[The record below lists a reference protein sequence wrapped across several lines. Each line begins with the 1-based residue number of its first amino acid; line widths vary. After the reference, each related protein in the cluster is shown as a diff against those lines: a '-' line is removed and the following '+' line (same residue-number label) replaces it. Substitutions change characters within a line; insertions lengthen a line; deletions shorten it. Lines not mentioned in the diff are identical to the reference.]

1 MAPVSKQDPA
11 DARREAL
18 AAEKTLTLL
27 DLARGGDE
35 AAVACLYERYL
46 PALRRWARG
55 RLPRW
60 AREMRDTE
68 DLVQESA
75 IRTLKHINTFEPQRD
90 GAFHAF
96 LRKVLQNLILD
107 EIRHARRVPR
117 DVMATS
123 WPDLAPSPLEEVIGR
138 DALARYETALA
149 NLREDE
155 REAVLARIELGCSY
169 AEIASTLGKASPDA
183 ARMMVSRALVKI
195 ATEMRHD
202 A

>member
-1 MAPVSKQDPA
+1 MAQAPNKDQQ
-11 DARREAL
+11 DARRDAL

-46 PALRRWARG
+46 PPLRRWARG

-75 IRTLKHINTFEPQRD
+75 IRTLKHLHTFQPQRD

-96 LRKVLQNLILD
+96 LRAVLKNLILD

-117 DVMATS
+117 EVMATS

-138 DALARYETALA
+138 DALAHYEAALA

-155 REAVLARIELGCSY
+155 REAVLARIELGLSY
-169 AEIASTLGKASPDA
+169 AEIASAVGKSSPDA
-183 ARMMVSRALVKI
+183 ARVMVSRALVKI
-195 ATEMRHD
+195 ARDMRRGS
-202 A
+202 

>member
-1 MAPVSKQDPA
+1 MAPAAQKDPA
-11 DARREAL
+11 DARRDAL

-27 DLARGGDE
+27 DLARDGDE

-55 RLPRW
+55 RLPHW

-75 IRTLKHINTFEPQRD
+75 IRTLKHIHTFEPRQD
-90 GAFHAF
+90 GSFHAF
-96 LRKVLQNLILD
+96 LRKVLKNLIVD

-117 DVMATS
+117 EVMASS
-123 WPDLAPSPLEEVIGR
+123 WPDVAPSPLEEVIGR
-138 DALARYETALA
+138 DALAHYETALA

-169 AEIASTLGKASPDA
+169 AEIASAVGKSSPDA
-183 ARMMVSRALVKI
+183 ARVMVSRALVKI
-195 ATEMRHD
+195 AKDMRRGS
-202 A
+202 